1 MSKKRK
7 HKRMSLSTR
16 RQIVLLLFLLIVV
29 SVLIIW
35 LVRWRRENTTT
46 QHRSS
51 NNPLITQNGEADTEA
66 DYSVPEVPFVH
77 PAKITDAE
85 AEKIFRDANDFYM
98 TWIYYGPKLDDGKGY
113 EKRLVNKVYLPV
125 TEEGFTSIEA
135 LRRTAAVYFGQ
146 GTFDARIEAL
156 YFEKN
161 GKLYAKLPKELLPE
175 EPEEPDEPEEDE
187 DDWDDDDDGD
197 TASEAAEPATEN
209 WHTPDE
215 DRAEV
220 VQYDFKITGRENNAV
235 DFRILLYTDEELE
248 NYAVVTNHM
257 RLTMGM
263 PPFGESFNG
272 IYGYAGAGLHG
283 EDDDVPIEIYSEPEP
298 ETEESTGEEE
308 PDDD

>member
-7 HKRMSLSTR
+7 RKRMSLSTR

-35 LVRWRRENTTT
+35 LVRWRAENTTT
-46 QHRSS
+46 QHRSN
-51 NNPLITQNGEADTEA
+51 NNPLITRNGEEDTEA
-66 DYSVPEVPFVH
+66 DYSVPEVKFIH

-113 EKRLVNKVYLPV
+113 EKRLVNKIYLPV
-125 TEEGFTSIEA
+125 VEEGFTSIEA
-135 LRRTAAVYFGQ
+135 ILRTSAVYFGQ
-146 GTFDARIEAL
+146 GTFDQRIEAL

-175 EPEEPDEPEEDE
+175 EPEEPEEDE
-187 DDWDDDDDGD
+187 DDWDDDEDEE
-197 TASEAAEPATEN
+197 TVSEAAESANEN

-220 VQYDFKITGRENNAV
+220 VQYNFRITERENNAV
-235 DFRILLYTDEELE
+235 NFRVRLYTDEELE

-263 PPFGESFNG
+263 PPFDESFNG

-283 EDDDVPIEIYSEPEP
+283 EDEDVPIEVYSEPEP
-298 ETEESTGEEE
+298 ETEESTEDAEADE
-308 PDDD
+308 D